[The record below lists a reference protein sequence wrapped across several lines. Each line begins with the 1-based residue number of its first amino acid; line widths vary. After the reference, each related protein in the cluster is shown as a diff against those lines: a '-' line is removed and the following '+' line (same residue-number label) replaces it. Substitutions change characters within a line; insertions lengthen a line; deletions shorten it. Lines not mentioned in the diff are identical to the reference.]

1 MCQISIER
9 SFDHYTKACIPTQEY
24 EHKMEENII
33 KFHLEYC
40 SLFREKPG
48 KRSESQTIKD
58 FQAKL
63 KLIMSVWPRNVE
75 KKIIGNN
82 KKNKSQKEKEAI
94 EEDILLLRSMKTDR
108 TVQYTTR
115 DTVTERIEENKS
127 VRKET
132 QMRKEKEKDED
143 TVVTE

>member
-1 MCQISIER
+1 
-9 SFDHYTKACIPTQEY
+9 
-24 EHKMEENII
+24 MEENII

-40 SLFREKPG
+40 SLFRIKPG

-63 KLIMSVWPRNVE
+63 KLIMSVWPRN
-75 KKIIGNN
+75 
-82 KKNKSQKEKEAI
+82 
-94 EEDILLLRSMKTDR
+94 EDILLLRSMKTDR
-108 TVQYTTR
+108 TAQYTTR

-132 QMRKEKEKDED
+132 RMRKEKEKDED
-143 TVVTE
+143 TVVIE